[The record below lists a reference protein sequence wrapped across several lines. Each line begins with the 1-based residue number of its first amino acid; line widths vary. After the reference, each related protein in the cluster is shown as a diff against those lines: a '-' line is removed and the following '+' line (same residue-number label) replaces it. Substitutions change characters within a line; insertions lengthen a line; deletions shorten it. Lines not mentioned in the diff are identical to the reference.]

1 MQVIEIRKKELLCT
15 ADNSSLE
22 PIFIFVLMQ
31 IFVFVLKQILIFVLK
46 QIFIFVLKLIFIFVL
61 KLIFICV
68 LKQIFI
74 FVLRQIEKHENN
86 CQLSRAINQAM
97 CTHDVGTVFK
107 HNVELFKE
115 LCLYLFKDL
124 YLNTMQNVQRI
135 VFVFV
140 QIFVFEHNVEC
151 WKNSFPRPELHFARK
166 TCKFEFANCFH
177 RNPLELKG
185 AQHAKPTKSEFT
197 FCFTSNITFLGCLS
211 HKCFHFYRRPG
222 LKSNIW
228 RTDQNFYSIRSCVRS
243 KIFCQSI

>member
-1 MQVIEIRKKELLCT
+1 MQVIEFRQKELLCT

-22 PIFIFVLMQ
+22 QIFIFVLMQ
-31 IFVFVLKQILIFVLK
+31 IFVFVLTQIFVFVLMQIFVFVLNQIFLFISKQIFIFALK
-46 QIFIFVLKLIFIFVL
+46 QIFIF
-61 KLIFICV
+61 V

-151 WKNSFPRPELHFARK
+151 
-166 TCKFEFANCFH
+166 
-177 RNPLELKG
+177 
-185 AQHAKPTKSEFT
+185 
-197 FCFTSNITFLGCLS
+197 
-211 HKCFHFYRRPG
+211 
-222 LKSNIW
+222 
-228 RTDQNFYSIRSCVRS
+228 
-243 KIFCQSI
+243 